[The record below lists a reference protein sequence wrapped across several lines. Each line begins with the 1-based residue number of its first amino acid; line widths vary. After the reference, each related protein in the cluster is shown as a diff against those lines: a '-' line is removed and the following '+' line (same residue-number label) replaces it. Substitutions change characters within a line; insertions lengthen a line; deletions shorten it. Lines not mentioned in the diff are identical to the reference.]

1 MTVSER
7 STSASA
13 PRHACSR
20 RGLRGALSAA
30 LLALLATLAVAC
42 GSGEDAAPQSL
53 DFSARAVG
61 EAFDPDVQ
69 PVVLNSALAAG
80 PNRLALG
87 FFRADASL
95 ILEASGRL

>member
-13 PRHACSR
+13 ARRWRSR
-20 RGLRGALSAA
+20 RDLRGALTAV

-61 EAFDPDVQ
+61 EAFDPEVQ

-80 PNRLALG
+80 QNRLALG
-87 FFRADASL
+87 FFRSDASL
-95 ILEASGRL
+95 IP